1 MLENNIDLTKK
12 IKFQLEINFFN
23 NSIAIF
29 KPNIDLK
36 NAFYIWKA
44 KGLIMALPVL
54 YEIAKDY
61 KDALEELT
69 DIEDEAVV
77 DTLEGLKGTLETKSE
92 NIIKFTQNLNST
104 INAMKEAEKNMADRR
119 KKLEK
124 KVLGIKKYVKN
135 VMEENQINK
144 IETVNFDLTI
154 RKNPPKAIIE
164 DEQMIPKD
172 YIDSQVIEK
181 VNVNKV
187 KEDLKK
193 GTTVQGARLIQE
205 TRLDIK

>member
-1 MLENNIDLTKK
+1 
-12 IKFQLEINFFN
+12 
-23 NSIAIF
+23 
-29 KPNIDLK
+29 
-36 NAFYIWKA
+36 
-44 KGLIMALPVL
+44 MALPVL

-69 DIEDEAVV
+69 DIKDEAVV

-92 NIIKFTQNLNST
+92 NIIKYTQNLNGT
-104 INAMKEAEKNMADRR
+104 IDAMKEAEKNMAERR

-124 KVLGIKKYVKN
+124 KVLGIKQYVKN

-144 IETVNFDLTI
+144 IETVHFDLSI
-154 RKNPPKAIIE
+154 RKNPPKAVIE
-164 DEQMIPKD
+164 DQQMIPKD
-172 YIDSQVIEK
+172 FVDTQVIEK

-187 KEDLKK
+187 KEELKK
-193 GTTVQGARLIQE
+193 GASVQGARLVQE

>member
-1 MLENNIDLTKK
+1 
-12 IKFQLEINFFN
+12 
-23 NSIAIF
+23 
-29 KPNIDLK
+29 
-36 NAFYIWKA
+36 
-44 KGLIMALPVL
+44 MALPVL

-92 NIIKFTQNLNST
+92 NIIKYTQNLNST
-104 INAMKEAEKNMADRR
+104 IHAMKEAEKSMAERR

-124 KVLGIKKYVKN
+124 KVLGIKQYVKN

-144 IETVNFDLTI
+144 IETVNFDLSI
-154 RKNPPKAIIE
+154 RKNPPKAVIE
-164 DEQMIPKD
+164 DQEMIPKD
-172 YIDSQVIEK
+172 FVETHVTEK
-181 VNVNKV
+181 ININKV
-187 KEDLKK
+187 KEELRK
-193 GTTVQGARLIQE
+193 GASVQGARLVQE

>member
-1 MLENNIDLTKK
+1 
-12 IKFQLEINFFN
+12 
-23 NSIAIF
+23 
-29 KPNIDLK
+29 
-36 NAFYIWKA
+36 
-44 KGLIMALPVL
+44 MALPVL

-92 NIIKFTQNLNST
+92 NIIKYTQNLNST
-104 INAMKEAEKNMADRR
+104 IHAMKEAEKSMAERR

-124 KVLGIKKYVKN
+124 KVLGIKQYVKN

-144 IETVNFDLTI
+144 IETVNFDLSI
-154 RKNPPKAIIE
+154 RKNPPKAVIE
-164 DEQMIPKD
+164 DQEMIPKD
-172 YIDSQVIEK
+172 FVETHVSEK
-181 VNVNKV
+181 ININKV
-187 KEDLKK
+187 KEELKK
-193 GTTVQGARLIQE
+193 GASVQGARLVQE

>member
-1 MLENNIDLTKK
+1 M
-12 IKFQLEINFFN
+12 
-23 NSIAIF
+23 
-29 KPNIDLK
+29 
-36 NAFYIWKA
+36 
-44 KGLIMALPVL
+44 GLPVL

-69 DIEDEAVV
+69 DTKDEAVV

-92 NIIKFTQNLNST
+92 NIIKYTQNLNGT
-104 INAMKEAEKNMADRR
+104 INAMKEAEKNMAERR

-154 RKNPPKAIIE
+154 RKNPPKAVIE
-164 DEQMIPKD
+164 DEDMISKD
-172 YIDSQVIEK
+172 YIDMQTIEK
-181 VNVNKV
+181 VNVNKI
-187 KEDLKK
+187 KEELKK
-193 GTTVQGARLIQE
+193 GTSVQGARLIQE

>member
-1 MLENNIDLTKK
+1 
-12 IKFQLEINFFN
+12 
-23 NSIAIF
+23 
-29 KPNIDLK
+29 
-36 NAFYIWKA
+36 
-44 KGLIMALPVL
+44 MALPVL

-92 NIIKFTQNLNST
+92 NIIKYTQNLNST
-104 INAMKEAEKNMADRR
+104 IHAMKEAEKSMTERR

-124 KVLGIKKYVKN
+124 KVLGIKQYVKN

-144 IETVNFDLTI
+144 IETVNFDLSI
-154 RKNPPKAIIE
+154 RKNPPKAVIE
-164 DEQMIPKD
+164 DQEMIPKD
-172 YIDSQVIEK
+172 FVETHITEK
-181 VNVNKV
+181 ININKV
-187 KEDLKK
+187 KEELKK
-193 GTTVQGARLIQE
+193 GASVQGARLVQE

>member
-1 MLENNIDLTKK
+1 M
-12 IKFQLEINFFN
+12 
-23 NSIAIF
+23 
-29 KPNIDLK
+29 
-36 NAFYIWKA
+36 
-44 KGLIMALPVL
+44 GLPVL

-69 DIEDEAVV
+69 DTEDEAVV

-92 NIIKFTQNLNST
+92 NIIKYTQNLNGT
-104 INAMKEAEKNMADRR
+104 INAMKEAEKNMAERR

-124 KVLGIKKYVKN
+124 KILGIKKYVKN

-154 RKNPPKAIIE
+154 RKNPPKAVIE
-164 DEQMIPKD
+164 NEEMISKD
-172 YIDSQVIEK
+172 YIDTQTIEK
-181 VNVNKV
+181 VNVNKI
-187 KEDLKK
+187 KEELKK
-193 GTTVQGARLIQE
+193 GTAVQGARLIQE

>member
-1 MLENNIDLTKK
+1 
-12 IKFQLEINFFN
+12 
-23 NSIAIF
+23 
-29 KPNIDLK
+29 
-36 NAFYIWKA
+36 
-44 KGLIMALPVL
+44 MALPVL

-92 NIIKFTQNLNST
+92 NIIKYTQNLNST
-104 INAMKEAEKNMADRR
+104 IHAMKEAEKSMAERR

-124 KVLGIKKYVKN
+124 KVLGIKQYVKN

-144 IETVNFDLTI
+144 IETVNFDLSI
-154 RKNPPKAIIE
+154 RKNPPKAVIE
-164 DEQMIPKD
+164 NQEMIPKD
-172 YIDSQVIEK
+172 FVETHKTEK
-181 VNVNKV
+181 ININKV
-187 KEDLKK
+187 KEELKK
-193 GTTVQGARLIQE
+193 GASVQGARLVQE

>member
-1 MLENNIDLTKK
+1 
-12 IKFQLEINFFN
+12 
-23 NSIAIF
+23 
-29 KPNIDLK
+29 
-36 NAFYIWKA
+36 
-44 KGLIMALPVL
+44 MALPVL

-92 NIIKFTQNLNST
+92 NIIKYTQNLNGK
-104 INAMKEAEKNMADRR
+104 IQAMKEAEKNMADRR
-119 KKLEK
+119 KRLEK
-124 KVLGIKKYVKN
+124 KVIGIKKYVKN

-144 IETVNFDLTI
+144 IETVHFDLSI

-164 DEQMIPKD
+164 DEEMIPKD
-172 YIDSQVIEK
+172 FIDTQVIEK

-187 KEDLKK
+187 KEELKK
-193 GTTVQGARLIQE
+193 GSSVQGAKLVQE

>member
-1 MLENNIDLTKK
+1 
-12 IKFQLEINFFN
+12 
-23 NSIAIF
+23 
-29 KPNIDLK
+29 
-36 NAFYIWKA
+36 
-44 KGLIMALPVL
+44 MALPVL

-92 NIIKFTQNLNST
+92 NIIKYTQNLNST
-104 INAMKEAEKNMADRR
+104 IHAMKEAEKSMAERR

-124 KVLGIKKYVKN
+124 KVLGIKQYVKN

-144 IETVNFDLTI
+144 IETVNFDLSI
-154 RKNPPKAIIE
+154 RKNPPKAVIE
-164 DEQMIPKD
+164 NQEMIPKD
-172 YIDSQVIEK
+172 FVETHVTEK
-181 VNVNKV
+181 ININKV
-187 KEDLKK
+187 KEELKK
-193 GTTVQGARLIQE
+193 GASVQGARLVQE

>member
-1 MLENNIDLTKK
+1 
-12 IKFQLEINFFN
+12 
-23 NSIAIF
+23 
-29 KPNIDLK
+29 
-36 NAFYIWKA
+36 
-44 KGLIMALPVL
+44 MALPVL

-92 NIIKFTQNLNST
+92 NIIKYTQNLNST
-104 INAMKEAEKNMADRR
+104 IHAMKEAEKSMAERR

-124 KVLGIKKYVKN
+124 KVLGIKQYVKN

-144 IETVNFDLTI
+144 IETVNFDLGI
-154 RKNPPKAIIE
+154 RKNPPKAVIE
-164 DEQMIPKD
+164 DQEMIPKD
-172 YIDSQVIEK
+172 FVETHVTEK
-181 VNVNKV
+181 ININKV
-187 KEDLKK
+187 KEELKK
-193 GTTVQGARLIQE
+193 GASVQGARLVQE

>member
-1 MLENNIDLTKK
+1 
-12 IKFQLEINFFN
+12 
-23 NSIAIF
+23 
-29 KPNIDLK
+29 
-36 NAFYIWKA
+36 
-44 KGLIMALPVL
+44 MALPVL

-92 NIIKFTQNLNST
+92 NIIKYTQNLNST
-104 INAMKEAEKNMADRR
+104 IHAMKEAEKSMAERR

-124 KVLGIKKYVKN
+124 KVLGIKQYVKN

-144 IETVNFDLTI
+144 IETVNFDLSI
-154 RKNPPKAIIE
+154 RKNPPKAVIE
-164 DEQMIPKD
+164 DQEMIPKD
-172 YIDSQVIEK
+172 FVETHITEK
-181 VNVNKV
+181 ININKV
-187 KEDLKK
+187 KEELKK
-193 GTTVQGARLIQE
+193 GASVQGARLVQE

>member
-1 MLENNIDLTKK
+1 
-12 IKFQLEINFFN
+12 
-23 NSIAIF
+23 
-29 KPNIDLK
+29 
-36 NAFYIWKA
+36 
-44 KGLIMALPVL
+44 MALPVL

-92 NIIKFTQNLNST
+92 NIIKYTQNLNST
-104 INAMKEAEKNMADRR
+104 IHAMKEAEKSMAERR

-124 KVLGIKKYVKN
+124 KVLGIKQYVKN

-144 IETVNFDLTI
+144 IETVNFDLSI
-154 RKNPPKAIIE
+154 RKNPPKAVIE
-164 DEQMIPKD
+164 DQEMIPKD
-172 YIDSQVIEK
+172 FVETHVTEK
-181 VNVNKV
+181 ININKV
-187 KEDLKK
+187 KEELKK
-193 GTTVQGARLIQE
+193 GASVQGARLVQE